1 MKSNGRQ
8 RYSAWVRVALM
19 GQWKGNDVLCHQQP
33 LVSSVHLAEMGSL
46 RAFAERVLV
55 VLSSDIS
62 ALLLRTQTDF
72 PRHRCS
78 RSTVFAWPPEASPF
92 STLLHPVSIGIRMR
106 AEVEERVEAVP
117 GVGLEDLGP
126 GVAVV
131 PVGQVVVEGAVVLP
145 TTRARSLHNYLQW
158 SH

>member
-1 MKSNGRQ
+1 M
-8 RYSAWVRVALM
+8 
-19 GQWKGNDVLCHQQP
+19 
-33 LVSSVHLAEMGSL
+33 
-46 RAFAERVLV
+46 
-55 VLSSDIS
+55 
-62 ALLLRTQTDF
+62 
-72 PRHRCS
+72 
-78 RSTVFAWPPEASPF
+78 
-92 STLLHPVSIGIRMR
+92 RMR